1 MEFNLLAL
9 IGISLAT
16 MFFGY
21 FFGLFEG
28 RGQGYK
34 SGRKEESLSRVQEPP
49 PPAPAQPPDSMAD
62 ELQSL
67 LVLRRDKA
75 GQPSVQVDGQLVA
88 APDVSPTLRRRM
100 IDLMVML
107 RPWIEPPA
115 ATAQAEARIA
125 PQNTPAVPQAST
137 AIPAMAGGVAV
148 STAPIPEV
156 TAAAPG
162 PLAMSLVQQIDHVLQ
177 ARLAGTP
184 LASRGI
190 RLAEAPHGG
199 AIVFIGQTQYDGVD
213 KVADPE
219 IQAAIRS
226 AIAEW
231 EKRYTPG

>member
-1 MEFNLLAL
+1 MEFSLLAL

-34 SGRKEESLSRVQEPP
+34 RGRKEESLSRAQEPP
-49 PPAPAQPPDSMAD
+49 PQAPAPGPESAAD
-62 ELQSL
+62 ERRSL
-67 LVLRRDKA
+67 LVVRRDEA
-75 GQPSVQVDGQLVA
+75 GQPSVQIDGKHVA
-88 APDVSPTLRRRM
+88 ASDVSPTLRKRM
-100 IDLMVML
+100 IDVMVML
-107 RPWIEPPA
+107 RPWIEPAGPA
-115 ATAQAEARIA
+115 AQAESRIA
-125 PQNTPAVPQAST
+125 PENAPAVPSTRT
-137 AIPAMAGGVAV
+137 AIPTATAALGE
-148 STAPIPEV
+148 STARGP
-156 TAAAPG
+156 AAPVAAQG

-184 LASRGI
+184 LATRGI

-213 KVADPE
+213 KVPDLE
-219 IQAAIRS
+219 IQGAIRS

>member
-9 IGISLAT
+9 IGISLST

-34 SGRKEESLSRVQEPP
+34 RGRKEESLSRAQEPP
-49 PPAPAQPPDSMAD
+49 PPAPATQPESAAD
-62 ELQSL
+62 EPRSL
-67 LVLRRDKA
+67 LVLRRDRL
-75 GQPSVQVDGQLVA
+75 GQPSVQVDGQVVA
-88 APDVSPTLRRRM
+88 ASDVSPTVRKRL
-100 IDLMVML
+100 IELMVML
-107 RPWIEPPA
+107 RPWIEPPGPA
-115 ATAQAEARIA
+115 AQAEARMA
-125 PQNTPAVPQAST
+125 PGAAPSAPPTRKVTPTTGVVGEAVSPTPAAS
-137 AIPAMAGGVAV
+137 
-148 STAPIPEV
+148 
-156 TAAAPG
+156 AAAQG
-162 PLAMSLVQQIDHVLQ
+162 PMALSLVQQIDYVLQ
-177 ARLAGTP
+177 ARLAGTA

-199 AIVFIGQTQYDGVD
+199 AIVFIGQTQFDGVD
-213 KVADPE
+213 KVTDPE

>member
-1 MEFNLLAL
+1 
-9 IGISLAT
+9 
-16 MFFGY
+16 
-21 FFGLFEG
+21 
-28 RGQGYK
+28 
-34 SGRKEESLSRVQEPP
+34 
-49 PPAPAQPPDSMAD
+49 
-62 ELQSL
+62 
-67 LVLRRDKA
+67 
-75 GQPSVQVDGQLVA
+75 
-88 APDVSPTLRRRM
+88 M

-107 RPWIEPPA
+107 RPWIEPPGA
-115 ATAQAEARIA
+115 AAQAEARIA
-125 PQNTPAVPQAST
+125 PQNAPAAPQTRTSIPATPGVVAEFPPPIPAVP
-137 AIPAMAGGVAV
+137 
-148 STAPIPEV
+148 
-156 TAAAPG
+156 AAAPG

-219 IQAAIRS
+219 IQGAIRS